1 MPGWIEDTEDW
12 CDDHRRD
19 ENIQE
24 IGEWPAIYASGVENL
39 LNYTGEGE
47 VYRPGVIT
55 VEKIET

>member
-1 MPGWIEDTEDW
+1 MPGWIEDTEYW

-24 IGEWPAIYASGVENL
+24 IGEWREIYASGVENL
-39 LNYTGEGE
+39 LNYTREGE
-47 VYRPGVIT
+47 VYRPGVFT